1 MFFSFILKLFVQPT
15 IVSSNKFAI
24 KRANQGFTL
33 VEILVVVVMLSLLA
47 GMMAVSVG
55 TSDTRKNK
63 AFYEHLQSNIDY
75 IRLLSVEQM
84 QPYGLAIKLA
94 KQDSLSELVVVK
106 LAQPNASAQTTT
118 LTTTAPSWQLVKEIE
133 PLTMPNNVNVQIAP
147 LENLSMN
154 TTNST
159 NSTATA
165 PNWLIGDQA
174 PPVVWFGT
182 GEATPVQISVV
193 AQNADG
199 NRYPVGEPII
209 INSAG
214 ALESVETTTLP
225 TTTGAP

>member
-1 MFFSFILKLFVQPT
+1 MSSLFMPFNRPT
-15 IVSSNKFAI
+15 HRLAHPPII
-24 KRANQGFTL
+24 RRAHQGFTL
-33 VEILVVVVMLSLLA
+33 VEILVVVVMLSLFA
-47 GMMAVSVG
+47 GMVAVSVG

-106 LAQPNASAQTTT
+106 LAPPNPSAQNTPTN
-118 LTTTAPSWQLVKEIE
+118 LTTTAPSWQLVEDIQ
-133 PLTMPNNVNVQIAP
+133 PLTMPANVDVHIAP
-147 LENLSMN
+147 LENLAIN
-154 TTNST
+154 TANTS
-159 NSTATA
+159 ATM
-165 PNWLIGDQA
+165 PNWLMGDQA

-199 NRYPVGEPII
+199 NRYPVGDPII

-214 ALESVETTTLP
+214 ALESGETSAP
-225 TTTGAP
+225 TTTTSTP